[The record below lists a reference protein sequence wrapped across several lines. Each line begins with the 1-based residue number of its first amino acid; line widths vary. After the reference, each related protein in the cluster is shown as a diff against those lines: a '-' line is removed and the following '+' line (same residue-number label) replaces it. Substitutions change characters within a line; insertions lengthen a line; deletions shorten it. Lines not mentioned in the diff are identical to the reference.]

1 MAGLETAD
9 RAQGT
14 TTRSTRRPEIEGLRG
29 LAAVLVVVYHVWVGR
44 VSGGVDV
51 FFLLSGFF
59 VLGMTA
65 RGAIRGDRIALST
78 TWTRLFW
85 RLVPTAGLVLAVST
99 VVAAVLLPAST
110 WSRNSQELLA
120 SSFFVENWRLA
131 LDSVD
136 YYADNGAASVAQH
149 FWSLSIQA
157 QFYVLAPL
165 VVLAVAGWARA
176 RGADV
181 RAALLAALAALAL
194 GSFAHSVIATSS
206 DQAFAYFDA
215 RTRIWEFALG
225 GVLALVIDRI
235 RLGRVARAVLGW
247 AGVAGLVTCGAVLD
261 VGAAFP
267 GYLALWPVLSAVAI
281 VVAGRAGGADR
292 LLSTRTA
299 QYLGRISYPLYL
311 WHWPVLV
318 VFLVLAG
325 LPTAGA
331 LGGLLV
337 VTVSVTLA
345 VGTHHLVEEPL
356 RGVSLARLGRV
367 RAPALVA
374 ACLVPALVALGVWS
388 AVAATAAAAPVGDV
402 SHPGAVALAPDHAV
416 DGDPAAPVQPS
427 LARVQDDW
435 AEYRDGCAPVADHPV
450 LEECVPVR
458 AEGEPQRRITVVGD
472 SHMQQFL
479 PALEPLAR
487 EQHWE
492 VRTLVRARCPF
503 STASETD
510 PADASCAEWNEAAI
524 EHLAA
529 APPDAVVAS
538 ASRDVR
544 QGLTEQTPDGFVAAW
559 QRLDAAGVPVV
570 AVRDN
575 PRFDH
580 RPAECLEQYGRGA
593 PDCEIPRSELLAAD
607 APHSLAE
614 SVPSTVAFLDLSD
627 EICTPTVCPPEI
639 GNVLVYLDDN
649 HLSATYSRTL
659 STAVGQR
666 LPGLLG
672 WWNPSRRRSQD
683 SAT

>member
-1 MAGLETAD
+1 VAGLETVD
-9 RAQGT
+9 RAPG
-14 TTRSTRRPEIEGLRG
+14 TTRSARRPEIEGLRG
-29 LAAVLVVVYHVWVGR
+29 LAAVLVVVYHVWIGR

-59 VLGMTA
+59 ILGMTA
-65 RGAIRGDRIALST
+65 RSAIRGERVALAT

-110 WSRNSQELLA
+110 WSRNLHELLA
-120 SSFFVENWRLA
+120 SAFFVENWRLA

-136 YYADNGAASVAQH
+136 YYADNGVASVAQH

-157 QFYVLAPL
+157 QFYLLAPL
-165 VVLAVAGWARA
+165 LVLAVARWARF

-181 RAALLAALAALAL
+181 RAALLAALAAVTLA
-194 GSFAHSVIATSS
+194 SFAHSVIATAS

-225 GVLALVIDRI
+225 GVLALVIDRV
-235 RLGRVARAVLGW
+235 RLGKAARAVLGW
-247 AGVAGLVTCGAVLD
+247 VGVAGLVTCGAVLD

-281 VVAGRAGGADR
+281 IVAGRAGGADR
-292 LLSTRTA
+292 LLSTRAA
-299 QYLGRISYPLYL
+299 QYLGKISFPLYL

-325 LPTAGA
+325 LPSAGPV
-331 LGGLLV
+331 GGLV
-337 VTVSVTLA
+337 VVAVSVALA
-345 VGTHHLVEEPL
+345 IATHHLLEEPL

-388 AVAATAAAAPVGDV
+388 AVAAAGAGAPVALGDP
-402 SHPGAVALAPDHAV
+402 SHPGALALNSGALAADHVV
-416 DGDPAAPVQPS
+416 DGDPAAPVEPS
-427 LARVQDDW
+427 LARLQDDW
-435 AEYRDGCAPVADHPV
+435 ADYRAECAPVADHPV

-458 AEGEPQRRITVVGD
+458 AEGEPQRRVTLVGD
-472 SHMQQFL
+472 SHMQQIL

-510 PADASCAEWNEAAI
+510 PADASCVEWNEAAI

-529 APPDAVVAS
+529 APPDAVVVS

-544 QGLTEQTPDGFVAAW
+544 QGLTEQTPEGFVTAW

-580 RPAECLEQYGRGA
+580 RPAECLEALGRGA
-593 PDCEIPRSELLAAD
+593 PDCEIPRGELLAAD
-607 APHSLAE
+607 PPYALLDG
-614 SVPSTVAFLDLSD
+614 VPDNVGFLDLSD
-627 EICTPTVCPPEI
+627 EICTPTTCPPEI

-649 HLSATYSRTL
+649 HLTASYSRTL
-659 STAVGQR
+659 STAVSQR

-672 WWNPSRRRSQD
+672 W
-683 SAT
+683 

>member
-1 MAGLETAD
+1 VAGLETVD
-9 RAQGT
+9 RAPG
-14 TTRSTRRPEIEGLRG
+14 TTRSARRPEIEGLRG
-29 LAAVLVVVYHVWVGR
+29 LAAVLVVVYHVWIGR

-59 VLGMTA
+59 ILGMTA
-65 RGAIRGDRIALST
+65 RGAIRGERVALAT

-110 WSRNSQELLA
+110 WSRNLHELLA
-120 SSFFVENWRLA
+120 SAFFVENWRLA

-157 QFYVLAPL
+157 QFYLLAPL
-165 VVLAVAGWARA
+165 LVLAVARWARF

-181 RAALLAALAALAL
+181 RAALLAALAAVALA
-194 GSFAHSVIATSS
+194 SFAHSVIATAS

-225 GVLALVIDRI
+225 GVLALVIDRV
-235 RLGRVARAVLGW
+235 RLGKVARAVLGW
-247 AGVAGLVTCGAVLD
+247 VGVAGLVTCGAVLD

-281 VVAGRAGGADR
+281 IVAGRAGGADR
-292 LLSTRTA
+292 LLSTRAA
-299 QYLGRISYPLYL
+299 QYLGKISFPLYL

-325 LPTAGA
+325 LPSAGPV
-331 LGGLLV
+331 GGLV
-337 VTVSVTLA
+337 VVAVSVALA
-345 VGTHHLVEEPL
+345 IATHHLLEEPL

-388 AVAATAAAAPVGDV
+388 AVAAAGAGPPVALGDP
-402 SHPGAVALAPDHAV
+402 SHPGALALNPGALAADHVV
-416 DGDPAAPVQPS
+416 DGDPAAPVEPS
-427 LARVQDDW
+427 LARLQDDW
-435 AEYRDGCAPVADHPV
+435 ADYRDGCAPVADHPV

-458 AEGEPQRRITVVGD
+458 AEGEPQRRVTLVGD
-472 SHMQQFL
+472 SHMQQIL

-510 PADASCAEWNEAAI
+510 PGDASCVEWNQAAI

-529 APPDAVVAS
+529 APPDAVVVS

-544 QGLTEQTPDGFVAAW
+544 QGLTEQTPEGFVAAW

-575 PRFDH
+575 PPFYH
-580 RPAECLEQYGRGA
+580 RPAE
-593 PDCEIPRSELLAAD
+593 
-607 APHSLAE
+607 
-614 SVPSTVAFLDLSD
+614 
-627 EICTPTVCPPEI
+627 
-639 GNVLVYLDDN
+639 
-649 HLSATYSRTL
+649 
-659 STAVGQR
+659 
-666 LPGLLG
+666 
-672 WWNPSRRRSQD
+672 
-683 SAT
+683 